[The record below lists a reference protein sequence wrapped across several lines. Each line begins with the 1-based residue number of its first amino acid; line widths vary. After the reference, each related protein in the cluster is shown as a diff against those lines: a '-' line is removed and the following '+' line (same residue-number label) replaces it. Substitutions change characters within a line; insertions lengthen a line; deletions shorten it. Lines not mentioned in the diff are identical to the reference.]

1 MKKNWKDINDMS
13 VEGMEHYW
21 IYDTN
26 EGLVEGYLDADHR
39 KMTDKNG
46 KLLLAVTHFKDYY
59 VPDDSNTELRNN
71 CISQDFIDFLINN
84 SNFIHTEFRLVV
96 NDNGHC
102 YSHVLDRNSETYD
115 FDLPNKAQYDRKKK
129 LENIK
134 TQDAYI
140 DWE

>member
-13 VEGMEHYW
+13 VEGMGHYW

-26 EGLVEGYLDADHR
+26 EGVVEGYWDADHR

-46 KLLLAVTHFKDYY
+46 KLLLAVTHFKD
-59 VPDDSNTELRNN
+59 
-71 CISQDFIDFLINN
+71 LINN